1 MPYCTQQ
8 DMTDRFGSEEL
19 IQLTD
24 RSQLGQIDATVLGR
38 AIDDA
43 TDTIDTYLTK
53 RYTLPLASIPTVLK
67 RLCCDIARY
76 YLHGLD
82 APDGVDDRH
91 SAALALLKSISTGAV
106 DLAVGEASG
115 GDTVGVAYETGT
127 AVFDETQNWP

>member
-1 MPYCTQQ
+1 MAYCTQQ
-8 DMTDRFGSEEL
+8 DMTDRFGAEEL
-19 IQLTD
+19 IELTD

-76 YLHGLD
+76 YLHGID

-91 SAALALLKSISTGAV
+91 SAALSMLKSIATGTI
-106 DLAVGEASG
+106 DLDVGEASG
-115 GDTVGVAYETGT
+115 GDTVGVAYVPGT
-127 AVFDETQNWP
+127 AIFDETQNWP